1 MRFERSAI
9 GMAAIYALAVPAG
22 PVSAETATV
31 QLDGGKLQGRRAGD
45 LFIFKGIPY
54 AAPPIMDRR
63 WKEPV
68 PAEPWTG
75 VRSAD
80 AFGPAC
86 IQPNVEEDAGGDSG
100 PHSEDCLFLNV
111 WTPSLKS
118 APLPVIVWI
127 HGGAYR
133 IGSGSLGV
141 YDGSRMAKKGIVFVT
156 FNYRLGPLGFLDD
169 RTPSKSSG
177 DQIYNLGLADQVAV
191 LKWIKKNIA
200 AFGGDAKNVTIMGQS
215 SGATSV
221 LAHFASPLSKGLFS
235 KGIALSPYWYPS
247 DIKNDLRVSANLFK
261 AIGSPLTGA
270 KAETFADIDTPPAP
284 IVGDRMLPQSIED
297 TFMQGK
303 EAGLPLILTTTSDD
317 GSVFKEFAPPGMD
330 PFSNP
335 GPFEVAW
342 PLYWGMSKPAF
353 VHALF
358 RDMIFSENAEQ
369 IVLQHSKMAPTW
381 QGYFDYVAEY
391 RRTSDRFGVPHGDD
405 IRFFLDNLKAHR
417 STPTDVARASA
428 ASDYVAGFARTG
440 VPHAAAQSIWPRIS
454 SGEGARLVIGAK
466 GIRSEPNYKP
476 SSLIRLLRNQLAR
489 FAKQ

>member
-86 IQPNVEEDAGGDSG
+86 IQPNVEEDAGGDPG

-133 IGSGSLGV
+133 IGSGSLAV

-177 DQIYNLGLADQVAV
+177 DQIYNLGLRRSGRRPQV
-191 LKWIKKNIA
+191 
-200 AFGGDAKNVTIMGQS
+200 
-215 SGATSV
+215 
-221 LAHFASPLSKGLFS
+221 
-235 KGIALSPYWYPS
+235 
-247 DIKNDLRVSANLFK
+247 
-261 AIGSPLTGA
+261 
-270 KAETFADIDTPPAP
+270 
-284 IVGDRMLPQSIED
+284 
-297 TFMQGK
+297 
-303 EAGLPLILTTTSDD
+303 
-317 GSVFKEFAPPGMD
+317 
-330 PFSNP
+330 
-335 GPFEVAW
+335 
-342 PLYWGMSKPAF
+342 
-353 VHALF
+353 
-358 RDMIFSENAEQ
+358 
-369 IVLQHSKMAPTW
+369 
-381 QGYFDYVAEY
+381 
-391 RRTSDRFGVPHGDD
+391 
-405 IRFFLDNLKAHR
+405 DNEKHR
-417 STPTDVARASA
+417 
-428 ASDYVAGFARTG
+428 
-440 VPHAAAQSIWPRIS
+440 
-454 SGEGARLVIGAK
+454 
-466 GIRSEPNYKP
+466 GIR
-476 SSLIRLLRNQLAR
+476 R
-489 FAKQ
+489 